1 MTDLDYEECRCLFSQ
16 VLRELLVLILR
27 GMNDGG
33 NQESRAAVSEKQTV
47 GHPRERCPACVKR
60 TLRLPYRPTDG
71 TDSGFVRCFFYDRDE
86 RLQDDR

>member
-33 NQESRAAVSEKQTV
+33 NQESRAAVIGEANS
-47 GHPRERCPACVKR
+47 
-60 TLRLPYRPTDG
+60 G
-71 TDSGFVRCFFYDRDE
+71 TSA
-86 RLQDDR
+86 